1 MKGVGRVLA
10 SKDGCSRGSTITNE
24 RRSGE
29 DVFCLQKDYRAK
41 RSGLLIKQTEFLCLP
56 DGLYAVVDAQFG
68 EDMADMAFDGI
79 DDNHQLLSNLLVGS
93 AACHQLQDLKFSL
106 TQGIKQRLRLSVLSR
121 WLGLTFLCLVLLGK
135 GGEQLVE
142 IGGWSRFPFLFP

>member
-79 DDNHQLLSNLLVGS
+79 DDNHQLFSNLLVGIAPS
-93 AACHQLQDLKFSL
+93 HPLPAPTFHP
-106 TQGIKQRLRLSVLSR
+106 TQ
-121 WLGLTFLCLVLLGK
+121 
-135 GGEQLVE
+135 
-142 IGGWSRFPFLFP
+142 